1 MEISMKVIAA
11 THNKGKLKEFNE
23 ILNKLGF
30 EVISQK
36 DSGIDIEPEENGKTF
51 AENSLIKARAIKE
64 LCEYAVLA
72 DDSGLCVDA
81 LDGAP
86 GVYSARYAGENAT
99 DADRIAKLLCELE
112 GKYNRK
118 AKFVSSI
125 AFILP
130 NGEEIVTEGEVHGT
144 ITNEASGEGGFGYDP
159 VFLSDELGKTF
170 GDATAEEKNSISHR
184 GRDLLKLYEILKE
197 KEV

>member
-1 MEISMKVIAA
+1 MKVIAA

-30 EVISQK
+30 EVVSQ
-36 DSGIDIEPEENGKTF
+36 DEAGIDIEPEENGETF
-51 AENSLIKARAIKE
+51 KDNALIKARAIKE
-64 LCEYAVLA
+64 HSSHAVLA

-81 LDGAP
+81 LNGAP

-99 DADRIAKLLCELE
+99 DADRIVKLLDELDGE
-112 GKYNRK
+112 QNRK
-118 AKFVSSI
+118 AKFVSAI

-130 NGEEIVTEGEVHGT
+130 DGEEIVTEGEVHGT
-144 ITNEASGEGGFGYDP
+144 ITHEVSGEGGFGYDP
-159 VFLSDELGKTF
+159 IFLSDELKKTF
-170 GDATAEEKNSISHR
+170 GDATPEEKNSISHR
-184 GRDLLKLYEILKE
+184 GRALLKLYEILKE